1 MDKLF
6 DSRWMLL
13 LTSLILA
20 GALFLYVQTELKK
33 GDNSGSYNE
42 ADIITNVP
50 LEVYYDDS
58 NLFVT
63 GLPDTVN
70 VKISGS
76 TPIVKTT
83 KLEKDFKI
91 FVNLN
96 SLLIGEHSVT
106 IQHENFSEKLN
117 VEIEPKMINVVI
129 EEKITGEFRVE
140 PDMNNS
146 LVADEYIVKSMTA
159 NPSRVSITG
168 AKSVINSISYVKA
181 TVTGE
186 KGMKASF
193 EQGATVKVLDRDLNK
208 LDVQVSPEKVKVKV
222 DIIEYSRDFPLTIKQ
237 KGETAEGVT
246 IENLTIEPSKIAV
259 YGIKSVI
266 DSISDVVVEV
276 DLSKITE
283 SGSYE
288 FKVTLPTGATKL
300 SQDKVTVHADVVKEL
315 VNPEESPESPT
326 EDKAS
331 IEDVV
336 DTGEVEDNVMD
347 NSN

>member
-20 GALFLYVQTELKK
+20 GALFLYVQTELNK

-91 FVNLN
+91 FVDLN

-129 EEKITGEFRVE
+129 EEKVTGEFRVE
-140 PDMNNS
+140 PEMNNS
-146 LVADEYIVKSMTA
+146 LVADEYIVKNMTA
-159 NPSRVSITG
+159 DPSRVSITG

-186 KGMKASF
+186 KGMKESF
-193 EQGATVKVLDRDLNK
+193 GQEATVKVLDRDLNK
-208 LDVQVSPEKVKVKV
+208 LEVQVSPEKVKVEV
-222 DIIEYSRDFPLTIKQ
+222 DIIEYSRDFPLTIKEI
-237 KGETAEGVT
+237 GETAEGIT
-246 IENLTIEPSKIAV
+246 IENFTVEPSKIAV
-259 YGIKSVI
+259 YGTKSVV
-266 DSISDVVVEV
+266 DSISEVLVEV
-276 DLSKITE
+276 DLSKIKK
-283 SGSYE
+283 SGPYE
-288 FKVTLPTGATKL
+288 FSVTLPTGATKL
-300 SQDKVTVHADVVKEL
+300 SQDKVIVHADVVKEL
-315 VNPEESPESPT
+315 VNPEESTESPT
-326 EDKAS
+326 EDGAS
-331 IEDVV
+331 TD
-336 DTGEVEDNVMD
+336 DTTEVEA
-347 NSN
+347 S

>member
-20 GALFLYVQTELKK
+20 GALFLYVQTEMSKSK
-33 GDNSGSYNE
+33 DSSSPTE
-42 ADIITNVP
+42 TDIITNVP

-76 TPIVKTT
+76 TPIVVKT
-83 KLEKDFKI
+83 KQNKDFKV
-91 FVNLN
+91 FVDLN

-106 IQHENFSEKLN
+106 IQQENFSEKLN
-117 VEIEPKMINVVI
+117 VEIEPKTLNVVI
-129 EEKITGEFRVE
+129 EEKVTGEFRVE

-146 LVADEYIVKSMTA
+146 LVADDYIVKNMTA
-159 NPSRVSITG
+159 DPSRVSITG

-186 KGMKASF
+186 KGIKESF
-193 EQGATVKVLDRDLNK
+193 EQEATVKVLDRDLNK

-222 DIIEYSRDFPLTIKQ
+222 DINEYSRDFPLTINQ

-246 IENLTIEPSKIAV
+246 IENLTVEPSKIAV

-283 SGSYE
+283 SGPYE

-300 SQDKVTVHADVVKEL
+300 SQDKVIVHADVLKEL
-315 VNPEESPESPT
+315 ASSGESTESPA
-326 EDKAS
+326 EDETTSDEAS
-331 IEDVV
+331 
-336 DTGEVEDNVMD
+336 GN
-347 NSN
+347 